1 MKKLWTALLAA
12 SLAFPLLPLAE
23 VKAAP
28 VISVYIEGEQLQSDQ
43 QPVMI
48 KGRVMLPLRAIFERL
63 DAEVKWD
70 QKTQTVIAVKDE
82 TKITLPLRA
91 KQAKIN
97 NQLIALDVPAQ
108 NLKGRTMVPVRF
120 VSEALGYEVKWNSQ
134 VKRVT
139 IEVPEDSVEEPE
151 QDQDNGQNEIRP
163 VSYVS
168 LRDIGDYGDGRDLQ
182 VSFTKPY
189 SGAAVDHYRVLI
201 VKAANASRFHLTDA
215 QKVSSANY
223 TVAAATASQVTLN
236 SGSKDVDGAQIQAN
250 QSYVAFVLSVGSKG
264 IQESVLS
271 NVSSSIT
278 LTNQAS
284 VGAVT
289 NLQVSDVKD
298 FGDGRDL
305 RISFNKA
312 SDESRINSYRIF
324 VVRAEDYQNFN
335 LETAIRVNISNYT
348 QLNKTGSNFSREL
361 SSTSRDVNGNLI
373 RNGVSY
379 RVFVM
384 SVINNG
390 TTGGNVLSA
399 ASSAITLSGN
409 QSVGTVTNLAVSDV
423 NDYNDGRDLRVSF
436 NRVSDESN
444 VSNYRIMV
452 VRASDADRFDLAKAN
467 NVNSSYYTY
476 VNKGNNYSS
485 TLSSSAKDVDG
496 SAIRNG
502 ISYKVFVLTVG
513 NNGGNALSYG
523 SSTITLGTNYK
534 VDEVSNLKVQDISDN
549 NNAQDLRVSF
559 TRASNESD
567 ISEYR
572 IFVVKEEK
580 MGSFTESV
588 ANSSGR
594 YTKVNKNGSN
604 QELNLPADARDTD
617 GDLIRN
623 DVKYRVFVLSVSN
636 SGNQNYNNLSS
647 ASSSI
652 TLTGSRTP
660 VSAATNVQVVTTATY
675 GDGRDVSISF
685 NRAVNE
691 SNIHEYRLII
701 VPEDSGLTLDQAS
714 QTQNRIDIA
723 RNRGDHTVNLT
734 ESSRD
739 INGDT
744 LAQGKSYK
752 VYVLS
757 VALQT
762 SGMSNALSS
771 PSSSFHLTAPA
782 VPKSQDS
789 QGAEAPAPV
798 SATSTDSDLNNE
810 H

>member
-23 VKAAP
+23 VNAAP

-48 KGRVMLPLRAIFERL
+48 KGRVLLPLRAIFERL
-63 DAEVKWD
+63 GAEVKWD
-70 QKTQTVIAVKDE
+70 QRTQTVTAVKDD
-82 TKITLPLRA
+82 TKITLPLKA
-91 KQAKIN
+91 TQAKIN
-97 NQLIALDVPAQ
+97 NQLITLDVPAQ

-120 VSEALGYEVKWNSQ
+120 VSEALGYEVKWNS
-134 VKRVT
+134 VIKKVT
-139 IEVPEDSVEEPE
+139 IEVPEDSGEEPE

-168 LRDIGDYGDGRDLQ
+168 LRDVGDYGDGRDLQ

-189 SGAAVDHYRVLI
+189 VSGTVDHYRILI
-201 VKAANASRFHLTDA
+201 VKAANASRFHLSDA
-215 QKVSSANY
+215 QKVSSSANY
-223 TVAAATASQVTLN
+223 TVAAATASQVTLT
-236 SGSKDVDGAQIQAN
+236 SGSRDVDGALIQAN
-250 QSYVAFVLSVGSKG
+250 QSYVAFVLSVGSRG
-264 IQESVLS
+264 VQESVLS
-271 NVSSSIT
+271 KVSPSIT
-278 LTNQAS
+278 LSNQAS

-305 RISFNKA
+305 RVSFNKVA
-312 SDESRINSYRIF
+312 DESRINSYRIF

-335 LETAIRVNISNYT
+335 LEAANRVSNSNYT
-348 QLNKTGSNFSREL
+348 ELNKTGSNISREL
-361 SSTSRDVNGNLI
+361 ISTSRDVKGDLI

-384 SVINNG
+384 SVSNNG
-390 TTGGNVLSA
+390 TTGSKVLSA

-409 QSVGTVTNLAVSDV
+409 QSLGTVTNLAVYDV
-423 NDYNDGRDLRVSF
+423 SDYNDGRDLRVSF

-444 VSNYRIMV
+444 VSHYRILV
-452 VRASDADRFDLAKAN
+452 VRASDADRFDLTKAN
-467 NVNSSYYTY
+467 NVDSSRYTY
-476 VNKGNNYSS
+476 AYKGSNYSS
-485 TLSSSAKDVDG
+485 TLSSTARDVDG
-496 SAIRNG
+496 SYIREG

-523 SSTITLGTNYK
+523 SSTITLGSNYK
-534 VDEVSNLKVQDISDN
+534 VDEVSNLRVQDTGDH

-559 TRASNESD
+559 NRASNESD
-567 ISEYR
+567 IGHYR

-588 ANSSGR
+588 ANSVSSSR
-594 YTKVNKNGSN
+594 YTRVNKNGYN
-604 QELNLPADARDTD
+604 HELNLAADARDTD
-617 GDLIRN
+617 DELIRN

-701 VPEDSGLTLDQAS
+701 VPENIDLTLDQAS
-714 QTQNRIDIA
+714 QTQNKIDIA
-723 RNRGDHTVNLT
+723 PNRGDNTVKLT
-734 ESSRD
+734 ENSRD

-744 LAQGKSYK
+744 LAQGKSYR

-798 SATSTDSDLNNE
+798 SATSTDSD
-810 H
+810 